1 MMAPLIDNN
10 VFIGFL
16 LTQEF
21 IMTIHDTTTVPPEH
35 SITPLDA
42 FFLQLDSLG
51 GFFDVSLLANK
62 LNVSEK
68 SIKEDIATGKLLS
81 VDRDGVELIP
91 AFQFSAFK
99 KLPGLEDVLLQMP
112 EISSLEKAAFLISE
126 IDILRD
132 TPAHALKKNPSE
144 DTLNIILKSAAKLK

>member
-1 MMAPLIDNN
+1 
-10 VFIGFL
+10 
-16 LTQEF
+16 
-21 IMTIHDTTTVPPEH
+21 MTIHDATMSSSENNLAA
-35 SITPLDA
+35 LDA

-51 GFFDVSLLANK
+51 GFFDVSLLSNK
-62 LNVSEK
+62 LNVSQE
-68 SIKEDIATGKLLS
+68 SIKQEIAAGKLIS

-99 KLPGLEDVLLQMP
+99 KLPGLEEVLLQMP
-112 EISSLEKAAFLISE
+112 DISSLEKAAFLISE

>member
-1 MMAPLIDNN
+1 
-10 VFIGFL
+10 
-16 LTQEF
+16 
-21 IMTIHDTTTVPPEH
+21 MTIHDATMSSSENNLAA
-35 SITPLDA
+35 LDA

-51 GFFDVSLLANK
+51 GFFDVSLLSNK
-62 LNVSEK
+62 LNVSEE
-68 SIKEDIATGKLLS
+68 SIKQEIAAGKLIS

-99 KLPGLEDVLLQMP
+99 KLPGLEEVLLQMP
-112 EISSLEKAAFLISE
+112 DISSLEKAAFLISE

>member
-1 MMAPLIDNN
+1 
-10 VFIGFL
+10 
-16 LTQEF
+16 
-21 IMTIHDTTTVPPEH
+21 MTIHDATMSSSEENLAA
-35 SITPLDA
+35 LDA

-51 GFFDVSLLANK
+51 GFFDVSLLSNK
-62 LNVSEK
+62 LNVSEEI
-68 SIKEDIATGKLLS
+68 IKQEIAAGKLISL
-81 VDRDGVELIP
+81 DRDGVELIP

-99 KLPGLEDVLLQMP
+99 KLPGLEEVLLQMP
-112 EISSLEKAAFLISE
+112 DISSLEKTAFLISE